1 MIRRNR
7 YVSPIK
13 PWKHQAKALKQL
25 HKKGS
30 ALLWADI
37 GIGKTKIAVDYALS
51 KGFSKVLVVGPLAAV
66 GVWRNEFYKHDPH
79 LHIVTSNDVATH
91 DELLPLIHNARKQP
105 RSVIVVTY
113 NALVKFVKLLADSYV
128 PDLFIVDESQCIRNY
143 SAVRTRR
150 TLTVARA
157 SAHRLLLS
165 GTPCPNGYHELYYQ
179 IKAVHPGVLPPTIQ
193 GFRDRYCRL
202 GGYMGK
208 EIVGYKNVKELA
220 KKLAQV
226 TIRIPKSV
234 LDLPPVMDQIIPVKL
249 EPKAMKIYKKLEKE
263 MVVDIESEGKEI
275 KAEHHLVKLLRLQ
288 QITGGML
295 EGHNVSNAK
304 LNVLKDIVQQ
314 ETGKL
319 VIFVQFVQEIRRITE
334 MLSKLGISHDV
345 IRGGKTGTQRD
356 RIIEDFQTK
365 PDPKV
370 LVTQIQAGGVA
381 ITLTAAS
388 VAIFYSLNYN
398 SEAYEQARGRI
409 HRGGQ
414 TERCRY
420 IHLLCEHTIDYDI
433 YSALGYKMS
442 VQELL
447 GHVVRRYHDRASGA

>member
-1 MIRRNR
+1 
-7 YVSPIK
+7 
-13 PWKHQAKALKQL
+13 
-25 HKKGS
+25 
-30 ALLWADI
+30 
-37 GIGKTKIAVDYALS
+37 
-51 KGFSKVLVVGPLAAV
+51 
-66 GVWRNEFYKHDPH
+66 
-79 LHIVTSNDVATH
+79 
-91 DELLPLIHNARKQP
+91 
-105 RSVIVVTY
+105 
-113 NALVKFVKLLADSYV
+113 
-128 PDLFIVDESQCIRNY
+128 
-143 SAVRTRR
+143 
-150 TLTVARA
+150 
-157 SAHRLLLS
+157 HRLLLS

-365 PDPKV
+365 PDPRV

-388 VAIFYSLNYN
+388 VAIFYSLNY
-398 SEAYEQARGRI
+398 
-409 HRGGQ
+409 
-414 TERCRY
+414 
-420 IHLLCEHTIDYDI
+420 
-433 YSALGYKMS
+433 
-442 VQELL
+442 
-447 GHVVRRYHDRASGA
+447 

>member
-30 ALLWADI
+30 ALLWADV
-37 GIGKTKIAVDYALS
+37 GTGKTKIAVDYALS
-51 KGFSKVLVVGPLAAV
+51 KGFQRVLVVGPLAAV

-105 RSVIVVTY
+105 RSVIIVTY

-128 PDLFIVDESQCIRNY
+128 PDLFIVDESQYIRNY
-143 SAVRTRR
+143 SAIRTRR
-150 TLTVARA
+150 TLAVARS

-220 KKLAQV
+220 KLAQV
-226 TIRIPKSV
+226 TTVFKECVRFA
-234 LDLPPVMDQIIPVKL
+234 PVMDQIIPVKL
-249 EPKAMKIYKKLEKE
+249 EPKA
-263 MVVDIESEGKEI
+263 
-275 KAEHHLVKLLRLQ
+275 
-288 QITGGML
+288 
-295 EGHNVSNAK
+295 
-304 LNVLKDIVQQ
+304 
-314 ETGKL
+314 
-319 VIFVQFVQEIRRITE
+319 
-334 MLSKLGISHDV
+334 
-345 IRGGKTGTQRD
+345 
-356 RIIEDFQTK
+356 
-365 PDPKV
+365 
-370 LVTQIQAGGVA
+370 
-381 ITLTAAS
+381 
-388 VAIFYSLNYN
+388 
-398 SEAYEQARGRI
+398 
-409 HRGGQ
+409 
-414 TERCRY
+414 
-420 IHLLCEHTIDYDI
+420 
-433 YSALGYKMS
+433 
-442 VQELL
+442 
-447 GHVVRRYHDRASGA
+447 